1 MSGCSFCAKV
11 RRWLGAE
18 ALPDC
23 DALWLARW
31 EEANAWE
38 RAQAGHDTLWW
49 NDPEPACALI
59 EKMDDLGGADPE
71 AALALLHEAAEEGS
85 AWAMHAVGS
94 YYETGTIV
102 AADADRALDYYHR
115 AICAGSWMATIDY
128 ARLLA
133 DQGHVEDSEAVL
145 QDGVRLEFVP
155 AYFWLAWLR
164 YERAP
169 TRATCREIRPLLDHA
184 AEQDHPGA
192 QLILARFMAKG
203 KFGLRQIP
211 RGFRRLLEIMPP
223 PWTGP
228 GDAPAQDGRSP
239 ALKPATR

>member
-49 NDPEPACALI
+49 SDPEPVCALI
-59 EKMDDLGGADPE
+59 EKMDDLSGGDPDKAFE
-71 AALALLHEAAEEGS
+71 LLHEAGEAGS
-85 AWAMHAVGS
+85 AWAMHSVARH
-94 YYETGTIV
+94 YETGTIV
-102 AADADRALDYYHR
+102 AADAERALDYYHR

-133 DQGHVEDSEAVL
+133 DQGQVEDSEAVL
-145 QDGVRLEFVP
+145 QDGVRLAFVP
-155 AYFWLAWLR
+155 AFFWLAWLR

-169 TRATCREIRPLLDHA
+169 TRATCREIKPLLDHA
-184 AEQDHPGA
+184 AAQGHPGA

-203 KFGLRQIP
+203 KFGLLQIP
-211 RGFRRLLEIMPP
+211 SGFRRLLEIMPP
-223 PWTGP
+223 PPTES
-228 GDAPAQDGRSP
+228 DAAPSCIVQGAT
-239 ALKPATR
+239 LKAAAR